1 MPRFGHLDQ
10 TLTKEARK
18 SGRFL
23 DKRSMVLRRMDGSY
37 RIVLFG
43 MDKVRL
49 RVDCFLRDSD
59 QCVDRRKSP
68 CHGWLELSHDPPMS
82 KSEGSDVLEQ
92 VFCRCVKHHRELDLH
107 GEDGHF

>member
-10 TLTKEARK
+10 ALTNEARK

-23 DKRSMVLRRMDGSY
+23 DKRSGMLRRMDGSY

-43 MDKVRL
+43 KDKTLLRL
-49 RVDCFLRDSD
+49 ACFARD
-59 QCVDRRKSP
+59 QGCVDRQKSP
-68 CHGWLELSHDPPMS
+68 CDGWLELSHDPPMS